1 MPLMKRT
8 VRDDSGAML
17 WLKNAAVRA
26 VATARSSF
34 VEGAPALRS
43 TARMRPARSTTAIVT
58 GSLIAFAAARA
69 MVSTSAID
77 SEPKAPAPSSH
88 VAGVAGGVAQPAGS
102 SAVMMGIG
110 DEAEGGRTARG
121 RGAASAVI
129 PAKRGATVRNLR
141 IGLFCGAAAA
151 LGRRFSR
158 EPGGRSGRRSTQI

>member
-88 VAGVAGGVAQPAGS
+88 VAGVAGGGAQPAGPGGG
-102 SAVMMGIG
+102 VVGMG
-110 DEAEGGRTARG
+110 DEGGGGRAGGG
-121 RGAASAVI
+121 RGAGGAVL
-129 PAKRGATVRNLR
+129 PAQR
-141 IGLFCGAAAA
+141 
-151 LGRRFSR
+151 
-158 EPGGRSGRRSTQI
+158 

>member
-88 VAGVAGGVAQPAGS
+88 VAGVAGGGAAPAGPG
-102 SAVMMGIG
+102 AGVVGRG
-110 DEAEGGRTARG
+110 GEGRGG
-121 RGAASAVI
+121 RGAAG
-129 PAKRGATVRNLR
+129 RG
-141 IGLFCGAAAA
+141 GAARG
-151 LGRRFSR
+151 L
-158 EPGGRSGRRSTQI
+158 PGQ

>member
-88 VAGVAGGVAQPAGS
+88 VAGVAGGGAPPPRPRAG
-102 SAVMMGIG
+102 VMGLRG
-110 DEAEGGRTARG
+110 EAEGERAARG
-121 RGAASAVI
+121 SGGGAPVVPPQRGA
-129 PAKRGATVRNLR
+129 PARKLR
-141 IGLFCGAAAA
+141 IGLSCG
-151 LGRRFSR
+151 
-158 EPGGRSGRRSTQI
+158 EGGPLPPPL

>member
-88 VAGVAGGVAQPAGS
+88 VAGVAGGGAHAAGAG
-102 SAVMMGIG
+102 AVVGG
-110 DEAEGGRTARG
+110 GGGGAGGGRAGRG
-121 RGAASAVI
+121 RGGGPVGS
-129 PAKRGATVRNLR
+129 PAE
-141 IGLFCGAAAA
+141 
-151 LGRRFSR
+151 GRCAR
-158 EPGGRSGRRSTQI
+158 

>member
-88 VAGVAGGVAQPAGS
+88 VAGVAGGVAQPARS
-102 SAVMMGIG
+102 SAGVMGNG
-110 DEAEGGRTARG
+110 GEGEGGRAG
-121 RGAASAVI
+121 G
-129 PAKRGATVRNLR
+129 G
-141 IGLFCGAAAA
+141 GGAAAA
-151 LGRRFSR
+151 GTPPQR
-158 EPGGRSGRRSTQI
+158 G

>member
-88 VAGVAGGVAQPAGS
+88 VAGVAGGVGAAARPGAG
-102 SAVMMGIG
+102 VVGLR
-110 DEAEGGRTARG
+110 DEAEGER
-121 RGAASAVI
+121 SA
-129 PAKRGATVRNLR
+129 
-141 IGLFCGAAAA
+141 
-151 LGRRFSR
+151 
-158 EPGGRSGRRSTQI
+158 